1 MDEDESSSG
10 FGKELR
16 YAVYTANYTICFGG
30 SCFSWRLL
38 TLDSI
43 LIISLTRKSCTNS
56 LNLTSDVRGLRAN
69 EIKKSR

>member
-43 LIISLTRKSCTNS
+43 LIISLT
-56 LNLTSDVRGLRAN
+56 
-69 EIKKSR
+69 